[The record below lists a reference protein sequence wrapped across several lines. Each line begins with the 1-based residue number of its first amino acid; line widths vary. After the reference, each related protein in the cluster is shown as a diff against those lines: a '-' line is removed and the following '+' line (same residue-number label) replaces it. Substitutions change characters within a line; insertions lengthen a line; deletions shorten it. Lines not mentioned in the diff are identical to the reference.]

1 MISERVKNMQASP
14 IRKLVPFADEAK
26 AKGINVY
33 HLNIGQPDIKTP
45 ESILNAIKN
54 FSSEII
60 AYGYSQGEP
69 FLRKAISDYFKK
81 YDAIVS
87 PDDMIITTGGSEAIL
102 FAFSV
107 VGDTDDEIIVFEPY
121 YTNYNGYAAMSNI
134 KLVPVTTKA
143 EDGFALPTSKEIEK
157 KINKKTKAILICS
170 PNNPTGTI
178 YPEKDLLRITEI
190 AKKHNL
196 FIISDEVYREFVYGD
211 IKYRSMLNFDDV
223 KDRVIVVDSIS
234 KRYSACGARIGYI
247 ISKNKEIMEGVMK
260 LAQARLCP
268 PVVEQVAATAAY
280 KMDFGYFKEVQQEY
294 KKRRDIMFNSL
305 KNVEGVILEKPQG
318 AFYMVVKLPVDDSE
332 DFAKWLLKDFHYNN
346 ETVMVAP
353 AGGFYATK
361 GKGKDEIRLA
371 YVLEER
377 KLINAMRILKEA
389 LKKYPGTKR

>member
-1 MISERVKNMQASP
+1 MISKRVNNMQESP

-26 AKGINVY
+26 TKGIKVY

-45 ESILNAIKN
+45 DSVLNAIKN
-54 FSSEII
+54 YSSDII

-81 YDAIVS
+81 YDAVVS

-102 FAFSV
+102 FAFTV
-107 VGDTDDEIIVFEPY
+107 VGDIDDEIIVFEPY

-134 KLVPVTTKA
+134 NLIPVTTKA
-143 EDGFALPTSKEIEK
+143 EDGFALPSSEEIEK
-157 KINKKTKAILICS
+157 KIGEKTRAILLCS

-178 YPEKDLLRITEI
+178 YPEKDLLRIIEI

-196 FIISDEVYREFVYGD
+196 YIISDEVYREFIYGD
-211 IKYRSMLNFDDV
+211 IKYKSMLHFEDV
-223 KDRVIVVDSIS
+223 KERVIVVDSIS

-247 ISKNKEIMEGVMK
+247 ISKNKDIMKGVMK

-280 KMDFGYFKEVQQEY
+280 KMDFRYFKEVQQEY
-294 KKRRDIMFNSL
+294 KKRRDIMFDAL
-305 KNVEGVILEKPQG
+305 KEIEGVVLEKPQG
-318 AFYMVVKLPVDDSE
+318 AFYMVVKLPINNSD
-332 DFAKWLLKDFHYNN
+332 DFAKWLLSDFNYKN

-353 AGGFYATK
+353 AGGFYSTK
-361 GKGKDEIRLA
+361 GKGEDEIRLA
-371 YVLEER
+371 YVLEEN
-377 KLINAMRILKEA
+377 KLLKSMKIIKEA
-389 LKKYPGTKR
+389 LKEYPDKKR